1 MSYIAKAL
9 KVEES
14 SSSGASRRSL
24 MRKKL
29 LFLALILG
37 LTTAAQMS
45 SVRPAYACFRV
56 IDCGDFTICCSHFP
70 CPVCP

>member
-1 MSYIAKAL
+1 
-9 KVEES
+9 
-14 SSSGASRRSL
+14 

-29 LFLALILG
+29 LFLALVLG

-45 SVRPAYACFRV
+45 SVPPAYACIR
-56 IDCGDFTICCSHFP
+56 IINCGDFTICCTRTP

>member
-1 MSYIAKAL
+1 
-9 KVEES
+9 
-14 SSSGASRRSL
+14 

-29 LFLALILG
+29 LFLAFVLG

-45 SVRPAYACFRV
+45 WVRPAYACFKV
-56 IDCGDFTICCSHFP
+56 IDCVTFTICCSHFP